1 MPIYVRPIA
10 EKTVQHVTRDD
21 MLKPDISVQIK
32 VFYQELT
39 KRLDDANFTID
50 EFDGFVIKDEGSDMP
65 QCYTWNPAYKDDK
78 NTPTET

>member
-1 MPIYVRPIA
+1 M
-10 EKTVQHVTRDD
+10 QHVTRDD

-39 KRLDDANFTID
+39 KRLDDANFIID

-65 QCYTWNPAYKDDK
+65 QWDTWDPEYGDEKT
-78 NTPTET
+78 TPTET